1 MTSDGNDNS
10 SKSPESEQLPVR
22 RQQTSSPVSLED
34 SNTPTYLVRPSEGII
49 GWFARNH
56 VAANLLMLAILG
68 AGLYMLFTGIQKE
81 TMPTWS
87 MGQISIYIPF
97 RGASPEEVEEG
108 ILYKVEEAVR
118 SVEGV
123 ADVSSE
129 ASEGAGRVFIEVAG
143 SYEVDAV
150 IDEVKRVVDSVSNLP
165 SDAERPIIQEREG
178 FRSGALYVQIY
189 GELDFFTL
197 QDIAGDIQNA
207 ILELPEV
214 SQATIQGT
222 RSSEI
227 SIEIP
232 EANLRK
238 YELTL
243 NQVAQLIRVW
253 SVDLAGGGIRTEGGY
268 VRVRATGQANTV
280 EDYEDIALLTRADGS
295 VIKLRDIGT
304 VIDDYSETDFWSF
317 FNGQPTIGISI
328 DAREGEDVLAISKA
342 VREFVAERKQTLPS
356 SVQLDYFGDSTLYLN
371 DRLNMMLKNIIV
383 GAILVFILLGLF
395 LHLRIA
401 FWVCVGL
408 PVAFLGALFVLPLV
422 GVTLNLVSLFG
433 FILVIGVVVDDAI
446 IIAESAYAE
455 TERRGYN
462 VDSIVRG
469 ARRVAVPATFG
480 VLTTV
485 AAFAPML
492 IAEGGF
498 NVLFQSIGW
507 VVIMC
512 LLFSLVESKL
522 ILPSHMALMQA
533 SRGKRRGIA
542 DYTNHVLK
550 RFSKQVYLPWL
561 RVLLR
566 YRYVTLSSFL
576 ALLMLT
582 VGFYLSP
589 FLKKSFFP
597 EFESDFVIVNTTIM
611 DGMAENYIVEVT
623 ELIMAAMHS
632 TNEEIMVETG
642 ANGAPIQHVSA
653 VVSSETS
660 ARLTAELA
668 KPENRTL
675 RPSEIAN
682 RWRTKVGNIAG
693 TTELQFSAQQR
704 FHRGAPLAFDLTGK
718 NFGALD
724 AAAEDLAQKLA
735 QYDGVYEIRTPMGS
749 GPDEIKLEVTP
760 DGKATGL
767 TLSSLATQVR
777 EAFFGIEAQRIQRGD
792 SEYRVIVRY
801 PESERT
807 SIGNLENMWVRLPDG
822 TSTLFHAVADYSIE
836 PGYGTIRR
844 INGRRTVSVTAEVDH
859 AKIEPFDVYKEL
871 EEVYFPTL
879 FSQYPSVHIQ
889 EAGAVQ
895 DQMLALEEM
904 GVAFLVA
911 LLSIYVLLAIP
922 LRSYLQP
929 FIIMSVIPF
938 GFIGAV
944 VGHVILNVSF
954 NMVSMIGCIALTG
967 VVVND
972 SLILVH
978 YFNRERRTENRTV
991 LHAILRAGKARLR
1004 AIILTSL
1011 TTFFGLVPI
1020 LLEQS
1025 LQAKI
1030 VANMAISLAF
1040 GILFATVITLVLVPV
1055 LLRIGADLARV
1066 KDPDVVLDSE
1076 IGRNESSVPVP
1087 AGG

>member
-1 MTSDGNDNS
+1 MVSDDHDDSGAGRQNQ
-10 SKSPESEQLPVR
+10 KLPVANEQSNLR
-22 RQQTSSPVSLED
+22 ANSVESD
-34 SNTPTYLVRPSEGII
+34 STTYPVRPSEGII

-56 VAANLLMLAILG
+56 VAANLLMIAILG
-68 AGLYMLFTGIQKE
+68 AGVYMLFTGMQKE
-81 TMPTWS
+81 TMPAYS
-87 MGQISIYIPF
+87 YGQISIYVPF
-97 RGASPEEVEEG
+97 RGASPEEVEQG

-123 ADVSSE
+123 GNVSSE
-129 ASEGAGRVFIEVAG
+129 ASEGAGTVLVEVVS
-143 SYEVDAV
+143 SYEIDAV
-150 IDEVKRVVDSVSNLP
+150 LDEVKLVVDSISNLP
-165 SDAERPIIQEREG
+165 RDSERPIIRESEG
-178 FRSGALYVQIY
+178 FQSGALSVQIY
-189 GELDFFTL
+189 GELDYFTL
-197 QDIAGDIQNA
+197 QEIAGDIRNE

-214 SQATIQGT
+214 SQASIQAA

-232 EANLRK
+232 EENLRK

-243 NQVAQLIRVW
+243 RQVVQLIRLW
-253 SVDLAGGGIRTEGGY
+253 SVDLASGGIRTEGGY
-268 VRVRATGQANTV
+268 VRVRATGQADTA
-280 EDYEDIALLTRADGS
+280 EDYEDIVLLTRPDGS
-295 VIKLRDIGT
+295 VLRLRDIGT
-304 VIDDYSETDFWSF
+304 VVDNYTETEIWSF
-317 FNGQPTIGISI
+317 FNGQPTIGISV
-328 DAREGEDVLAISKA
+328 DARVGEDVLAISKA
-342 VREFVAERKQTLPS
+342 VREYVDQRKRTLPP
-356 SVQLDYFGDSTLYLN
+356 SVQLDYFGDSTHYLN
-371 DRLNMMLKNIIV
+371 GRLNMMLKNIMF
-383 GAILVFILLGLF
+383 GAVLVFILLGLF

-433 FILVIGVVVDDAI
+433 FILVIGVIVDDAI

-455 TERRGYN
+455 TERGGYN
-462 VDSIVRG
+462 ANSIIRG

-480 VLTTV
+480 VLTTA

-492 IAEGGF
+492 FGQGGITVF
-498 NVLFQSIGW
+498 FQSVGW

-512 LLFSLVESKL
+512 LFFSLVESKL
-522 ILPSHMALMQA
+522 ILPSHMALMQS
-533 SRGKRRGIA
+533 SRGNRRGVA
-542 DYTNHVLK
+542 DYTNHFLK
-550 RFSKQVYLPWL
+550 RFSKEVYLPSL
-561 RVLLR
+561 RLLLR
-566 YRYVTLSSFL
+566 HRYVTLCGFL
-576 ALLMLT
+576 TLLLLT

-597 EFESDFVIVNTTIM
+597 EFENDFVFVNAAIM
-611 DGMAENYIVEVT
+611 DGLGDDYMVEVT
-623 ELIMAAMHS
+623 ESIMAAMRA
-632 TNEEIMVETG
+632 TNDEIVAETG
-642 ANGAPIQHVSA
+642 ATENPIQHVSA
-653 VVSSETS
+653 YIANDTS

-668 KPENRTL
+668 KPESRTL
-675 RPSEIAN
+675 RPTDIAN
-682 RWRTKVGNIAG
+682 RWRANVGNIAG
-693 TTELQFSAQQR
+693 TTELKFAAQQR
-704 FHRGAPLAFDLTGK
+704 FHSGAPLEFDLTGK

-724 AAAEDLAQKLA
+724 AAAEELAQKLA
-735 QYDGVYEIRTPMGS
+735 EYDGVYEIRTPIGT
-749 GPDEIKLEVTP
+749 GPDEIKLEVKP

-767 TLSSLATQVR
+767 TLSSLALQVR
-777 EAFFGIEAQRIQRGD
+777 EAFFGIEAQRIQRGET
-792 SEYRVIVRY
+792 EYRVVVRY

-822 TSTLFHAVADYSIE
+822 TSTLFHSVADYSIE

-844 INGRRTVSVTAEVDH
+844 INGKRTVSVSAEVDQ
-859 AKIEPFDVYKEL
+859 ANVDPFVVFQDLQEH
-871 EEVYFPTL
+871 YFPFLKTK
-879 FSQYPSVHIQ
+879 FPSVDIQ
-889 EAGAVQ
+889 EAGSVQ
-895 DQMLALEEM
+895 DQMLALEEL
-904 GVAFLVA
+904 GFAFLVA

-929 FIIMSVIPF
+929 LIIMSVIPF

-944 VGHVILNVSF
+944 VGHVILNESF
-954 NMVSMIGCIALTG
+954 NIVSMIGCIALTG

-978 YFNRERRTENRTV
+978 YFNRERRTENRSV
-991 LHAILRAGKARLR
+991 LHAILHAGKARLR

-1040 GILFATVITLVLVPV
+1040 GILFATVITLVLVPL

-1066 KDPDVVLDSE
+1066 KDADVVHE
-1076 IGRNESSVPVP
+1076 GNIGRQVSAAPVP

>member
-1 MTSDGNDNS
+1 MVSDGHDDSDEGLQNQQLS
-10 SKSPESEQLPVR
+10 VTKEQSNLPVD
-22 RQQTSSPVSLED
+22 TAD
-34 SNTPTYLVRPSEGII
+34 SDSTTYLVRPSEGII

-56 VAANLLMLAILG
+56 VAANLLMIAILG
-68 AGLYMLFTGIQKE
+68 AGVYMLFTGMQKE

-87 MGQISIYIPF
+87 FGQISIYVPF

-123 ADVSSE
+123 GNVASE
-129 ASEGAGRVFIEVAG
+129 AYEGAGRVFVEVVS
-143 SYEVDAV
+143 SYEIDAV
-150 IDEVKRVVDSVSNLP
+150 IDEVKLVVDSISNLP
-165 SDAERPIIQEREG
+165 SDSERPIIREREG

-197 QDIAGDIQNA
+197 QDIAADIRNE
-207 ILELPEV
+207 ILELSEV
-214 SQATIQGT
+214 SQASIQGA

-232 EANLRK
+232 EENLRK

-243 NQVAQLIRVW
+243 SQVAQLIRLW

-268 VRVRATGQANTV
+268 VRVRATGQANTA
-280 EDYEDIALLTRADGS
+280 EDYEDIVLLTRPDGS
-295 VIKLRDIGT
+295 VLKLRDIGT
-304 VIDDYSETDFWSF
+304 VVDNYSETDFWSF
-317 FNGQPTIGISI
+317 FNGQPTIGISV
-328 DAREGEDVLAISKA
+328 DARDGEDVLAISKA
-342 VREFVAERKQTLPS
+342 VREYVDQRKQTLPP
-356 SVQLDYFGDSTLYLN
+356 SVQLDYFGDSTHYLN
-371 DRLNMMLKNIIV
+371 DRLNMMLKNIMF

-408 PVAFLGALFVLPLV
+408 PVAFMGALFVLPLV

-462 VDSIVRG
+462 VDSIIRG

-485 AAFAPML
+485 AAFTPML
-492 IAEGGF
+492 FAQGGVTVF
-498 NVLFQSIGW
+498 FQSIGW

-522 ILPSHMALMQA
+522 ILPSHMALMQS
-533 SRGKRRGIA
+533 SRGKRRGVA
-542 DYTNHVLK
+542 DYTNHLLK
-550 RFSKQVYLPWL
+550 RFSKDVYIPSL
-561 RVLLR
+561 RLLLR
-566 YRYVTLSSFL
+566 NRYATMCAFL
-576 ALLMLT
+576 ALLLLT

-597 EFESDFVIVNTTIM
+597 EFENDFVFVNVAIMEGLSDEYIVN
-611 DGMAENYIVEVT
+611 VT
-623 ELIMAAMHS
+623 ESIMTAMHA
-632 TNEEIMVETG
+632 TNDEIVAETG
-642 ANGAPIQHVSA
+642 AREKPIQHVFA
-653 VVSSETS
+653 FIADDTS

-675 RPSEIAN
+675 RPTDIAS
-682 RWRTKVGNIAG
+682 RWRAKVGNIAG
-693 TTELQFSAQQR
+693 TTELQFSAEQR
-704 FHRGAPLAFDLTGK
+704 FHSGAPLEFDLTGK
-718 NFGALD
+718 NFDALD
-724 AAAEDLAQKLA
+724 AAAEELAQKLA
-735 QYDGVYEIRTPMGS
+735 EYDGVYEIRTPIGT
-749 GPDEIKLEVTP
+749 GPDEIKLEVKP

-767 TLSSLATQVR
+767 TLSSLAMQVR
-777 EAFFGIEAQRIQRGD
+777 EAFFGIEAQRIQRGE

-801 PESERT
+801 PETERT

-822 TSTLFHAVADYSIE
+822 TSTLFHSVADYSIE

-844 INGRRTVSVTAEVDH
+844 INGKRTVSVSAEVDR
-859 AKIEPFDVYKEL
+859 AKIDPFVVYQDLQEHF
-871 EEVYFPTL
+871 FPFLKTR
-879 FSQYPSVHIQ
+879 FPSVDIQ
-889 EAGAVQ
+889 EAGSVQ
-895 DQMLALEEM
+895 DQMLALEEL

-929 FIIMSVIPF
+929 LIIMSVIPF

-978 YFNRERRTENRTV
+978 YFNRERRTENRSV

-1020 LLEQS
+1020 LLEPS

-1040 GILFATVITLVLVPV
+1040 GILFATLITLVLVPV

-1066 KDPDVVLDSE
+1066 KDADLVLDEDRSRE
-1076 IGRNESSVPVP
+1076 VSTVAAP

>member
-1 MTSDGNDNS
+1 MANDDQNDTGDSGQNQQLSVSQGQSNLPTRIAESDAA
-10 SKSPESEQLPVR
+10 
-22 RQQTSSPVSLED
+22 
-34 SNTPTYLVRPSEGII
+34 TYLVRPSEGII

-68 AGLYMLFTGIQKE
+68 AGVYMLFTGIQKE

-87 MGQISIYIPF
+87 LGQISVYVPI

-108 ILYKVEEAVR
+108 ILYKIEEAVQ

-123 ADVSSE
+123 GNVLSE
-129 ASEGAGRVFIEVAG
+129 ASEGAGRVFIEVSG
-143 SYEVDAV
+143 SYEIDAV
-150 IDEVKRVVDSVSNLP
+150 IDEVKLVVDSISNLP
-165 SDAERPIIQEREG
+165 SDAERPIIREREG
-178 FRSGALYVQIY
+178 FRSGALNVQIY
-189 GELDFFTL
+189 GDLDFFTL
-197 QDIAGDIQNA
+197 QDIAGDIRNE

-214 SQATIQGT
+214 SQASIQGA

-227 SIEIP
+227 SIDITAE
-232 EANLRK
+232 NLRK
-238 YELTL
+238 YDLTL
-243 NQVAQLIRVW
+243 NQVAQLIRLW
-253 SVDLAGGGIRTEGGY
+253 SVDMGGGGIRTEGGY
-268 VRVRATGQANTV
+268 VRVRATSQANTV
-280 EDYEDIALLTRADGS
+280 EDYENIAVLTRADGS
-295 VIKLRDIGT
+295 EIKLRDIGT
-304 VIDDYSETDFWSF
+304 VVDNYSETDYWSF
-317 FNGQPTIGISI
+317 FNGKPTIGISVE
-328 DAREGEDVLAISKA
+328 AREGEDALAISQA
-342 VREFVAERKQTLPS
+342 VREYVAQRKQTLPP
-356 SVQLDYFGDSTLYLN
+356 SVQLDYFGDSTHYLN
-371 DRLNMMLKNIIV
+371 DRLNMMLKNIMF

-462 VDSIVRG
+462 VDSIVHG

-492 IAEGGF
+492 FAQGGI
-498 NVLFQSIGW
+498 NVFFQSIGW
-507 VVIMC
+507 VVALC

-522 ILPSHMALMQA
+522 ILPSHMALMQS

-542 DYTNHVLK
+542 DYTNHFLK
-550 RFSKQVYLPWL
+550 RFSKHIYLPSL
-561 RVLLR
+561 RLLLKH
-566 YRYVTLSSFL
+566 RYVTLCAFV
-576 ALLMLT
+576 ALLMIT

-597 EFESDFVIVNTTIM
+597 EFENDFVFVNTTVM
-611 DGMAENYIVEVT
+611 DGLGENYIVEVT
-623 ELIMAAMHS
+623 ESIMAAMQE
-632 TNEEIMVETG
+632 TNDEIVSETR
-642 ANGAPIQHVSA
+642 ANERPIQHVFAFVTSD
-653 VVSSETS
+653 TS

-668 KPENRTL
+668 KPESRTL

-704 FHRGAPLAFDLTGK
+704 FHSGAPLEFDLTGK
-718 NFGALD
+718 NFGDLD
-724 AAAEDLAQKLA
+724 AAADDLAEKLA
-735 QYDGVYEIRTPMGS
+735 EYDGVYEIRTPIGT
-749 GPDEIKLEVTP
+749 GPDEIKLEVKP

-767 TLSSLATQVR
+767 TLSSLAIQVR

-801 PESERT
+801 PETERT

-822 TSTLFHAVADYSIE
+822 TSTRFHSVAGYSIE

-844 INGRRTVSVTAEVDH
+844 INGKRTVSVSAEADQT
-859 AKIEPFDVYKEL
+859 KIDPFVVYQDLTEQ
-871 EEVYFPTL
+871 YFPRL
-879 FSQYPSVHIQ
+879 KSRYPSVTVE

-895 DQMLALEEM
+895 DQMLALEEL
-904 GVAFLVA
+904 GLAFLVA

-944 VGHVILNVSF
+944 IGHILLNVSF

-978 YFNRERRTENRTV
+978 YFNRERRTENRSV

-1055 LLRIGADLARV
+1055 FLRIGADLGRV
-1066 KDPDVVLDSE
+1066 KDADVVREDD
-1076 IGRNESSVPVP
+1076 IGQPVHTAPVP

>member
-1 MTSDGNDNS
+1 MASEGNDNTN
-10 SKSPESEQLPVR
+10 KNREHQKQLVR
-22 RQQTSSPVSLED
+22 REQTSSLEPAED
-34 SNTPTYLVRPSEGII
+34 SNSTTYLVRPSDGII

-68 AGLYMLFTGIQKE
+68 AGLYTLFTSMQKE
-81 TMPTWS
+81 TMPAWS
-87 MGQISIYIPF
+87 LGQISIQFPF
-97 RGASPEEVEEG
+97 RGATPEEVEEG
-108 ILYKVEEAVR
+108 ILFKVEEAVR
-118 SVEGV
+118 SIQGV
-123 ADVSSE
+123 GNVSSE
-129 ASEGAGRVFIEVAG
+129 ASEGAGQIFVEVAS
-143 SYEVDAV
+143 SYEIDAV
-150 IDEVKRVVDSVSNLP
+150 IDEVKLVVDSISGFP
-165 SDAERPIIQEREG
+165 GDAERPIIREREG

-189 GELDFFTL
+189 GDLDFFTL
-197 QDIAGDIQNA
+197 QDIAEDIRNE

-214 SQATIQGT
+214 SQATVQGA

-232 EANLRK
+232 EENLRK
-238 YELTL
+238 YDLTL
-243 NQVAQLIRVW
+243 NQIAQLIRLW

-268 VRVRATGQANTV
+268 VRVRATGQANTAQ
-280 EDYEDIALLTRADGS
+280 EFGDIALLTRPDGS
-295 VIKLRDIGT
+295 VVKLRDIGT
-304 VIDDYSETDFWSF
+304 VIDNYSETDFWSF
-317 FNGQPTIGISI
+317 FNGEPTIGISV
-328 DAREGEDVLAISKA
+328 DARDGEDALAISKA
-342 VREFVAERKQTLPS
+342 VREYVELRKQTLPP
-356 SVQLDYFGDSTLYLN
+356 SVHIDYFGDSTHYLN
-371 DRLNMMLKNIIV
+371 DRLNMMLKNMLF
-383 GAILVFILLGLF
+383 GAVLVFILLGLF

-401 FWVCVGL
+401 FWVCIGL
-408 PVAFLGALFVLPLV
+408 PVAFLGTLFVLPFV
-422 GVTLNLVSLFG
+422 GVTLNLISLFG

-446 IIAESAYAE
+446 IIAESAHAE

-485 AAFAPML
+485 AAFLPML
-492 IAEGGF
+492 VAEGGVTVF
-498 NVLFQSIGW
+498 FQSIGW
-507 VVIMC
+507 VVILC

-522 ILPSHMALMQA
+522 ILPSHMALMQS

-542 DYTNHVLK
+542 DYTNHFLK
-550 RFSKQVYLPWL
+550 RFSKQVYISWL

-566 YRYVTLSSFL
+566 YRYVTLSAFL
-576 ALLMLT
+576 ALLLIT

-589 FLKKSFFP
+589 MLKKSFFP
-597 EFESDFVIVNTTIM
+597 EFENDFVFVNTSIM
-611 DGMAENYIVEVT
+611 DGLSENYIVEVT
-623 ELIMAAMHS
+623 ESIMAAMHE
-632 TNEEIMVETG
+632 TNDEIVAETG
-642 ANGAPIQHVSA
+642 ATEKPIQHIFAFISND
-653 VVSSETS
+653 TS

-668 KPENRTL
+668 KPESRTL
-675 RPSEIAN
+675 RPTEIAN
-682 RWRTKVGNIAG
+682 RWRTKVGNISG
-693 TTELQFSAQQR
+693 TTEMQFSAQQR
-704 FHRGAPLAFDLTGK
+704 FYSGAPLAFDLTGK
-718 NFGALD
+718 NFTELD
-724 AAAEDLAQKLA
+724 ATAEELAHKLA
-735 QYDGVYEIRTPMGS
+735 EYDGVYEIRTPIGT
-749 GPDEIKLEVTP
+749 GPDEIRLEVTTE
-760 DGKATGL
+760 GKATGL
-767 TLSSLATQVR
+767 TLSSLAMQVR

-792 SEYRVIVRY
+792 NEYRVIVRY
-801 PESERT
+801 PEAERT

-822 TSTLFHAVADYSIE
+822 TSTLFHSVADYSIE

-844 INGRRTVSVTAEVDH
+844 INGKRTASVTAEVDH
-859 AKIEPFDVYKEL
+859 AKIDPFVVFQDLQEN
-871 EEVYFPTL
+871 YFSTL
-879 FSQYPSVHIQ
+879 KNQYPSVDVE

-895 DQMLALEEM
+895 DQMLALEEL

-922 LRSYLQP
+922 LRSYFQP
-929 FIIMSVIPF
+929 LIIMSVIPF

-944 VGHVILNVSF
+944 VGHVVLNVSF

-978 YFNRERRTENRTV
+978 YFNRERRTENRSV

-1040 GILFATVITLVLVPV
+1040 GILFATVITLVLIPV
-1055 LLRIGADLARV
+1055 LLRIGADIVRV
-1066 KDPDVVLDSE
+1066 KDADVVVDDDTSHE
-1076 IGRNESSVPVP
+1076 VRSVPVP

>member
-1 MTSDGNDNS
+1 MASDGND
-10 SKSPESEQLPVR
+10 SKSKNRADEKLPVR
-22 RQQTSSPVSLED
+22 RHQTGFPVSAED
-34 SNTPTYLVRPSEGII
+34 SNTTTYLVRPSEGII

-87 MGQISIYIPF
+87 LGQISIYIPF

-123 ADVSSE
+123 GDVSSE
-129 ASEGAGRVFIEVAG
+129 AFEGAGRVFIEVAG
-143 SYEVDAV
+143 RYEVDTV
-150 IDEVKRVVDSVSNLP
+150 IDEVKRVVDSLSNLP
-165 SDAERPIIQEREG
+165 SDAERPVIREREG

-197 QDIAGDIQNA
+197 QDIAGDIQNE

-214 SQATIQGT
+214 SQATIQGA

-232 EANLRK
+232 EENLRR

-243 NQVAQLIRVW
+243 SQVAQLIRVW

-280 EDYEDIALLTRADGS
+280 EDYEDISLLTRSDGS

-304 VIDDYSETDFWSF
+304 VVDGYSETDYWSF

-328 DAREGEDVLAISKA
+328 GAREGEDVLAISKA

-356 SVQLDYFGDSTLYLN
+356 SVQLDYFGDSTHYLN
-371 DRLNMMLKNIIV
+371 DRLNMMLKNIIF
-383 GAILVFILLGLF
+383 GAIFVFILLGLF

-507 VVIMC
+507 VVILC

-522 ILPSHMALMQA
+522 ILPSHMALMQS

-550 RFSKQVYLPWL
+550 RLSKHVYLPWL
-561 RVLLR
+561 RTLLR

-576 ALLMLT
+576 ALLLLT

-597 EFESDFVIVNTTIM
+597 EFENDFVIVNTAIM
-611 DGMAENYIVEVT
+611 EGLAETYIVEVT
-623 ELIMAAMHS
+623 ESIMAAMHA
-632 TNEEIMVETG
+632 TNEEIISETG
-642 ANGAPIQHVSA
+642 ATAQPIQHVWAFISND
-653 VVSSETS
+653 TS

-668 KPENRTL
+668 KPDNRTL
-675 RPSEIAN
+675 RPSEIAS

-704 FHRGAPLAFDLTGK
+704 FHSGAPLAFDLTGK

-724 AAAEDLAQKLA
+724 AAAEDLAQRLA
-735 QYDGVYEIRTPMGS
+735 QYDGVYEIRTPIGT
-749 GPDEIKLEVTP
+749 GPDEIKLEVKP

-767 TLSSLATQVR
+767 TLSSLAKQVR
-777 EAFFGIEAQRIQRGD
+777 EAFFGIEVQRIQRGD

-801 PESERT
+801 PEIERT

-822 TSTLFHAVADYSIE
+822 TSTLFHSVADYSIE

-844 INGRRTVSVTAEVDH
+844 INGKRTVSVTAEVDH
-859 AKIEPFDVYKEL
+859 AKIDPFDVYEEL
-871 EEVYFPTL
+871 EVDYFPTL
-879 FSQYPSVHIQ
+879 KSQYPSVNIQ

-904 GVAFLVA
+904 GIAFLVA

-991 LHAILRAGKARLR
+991 LHSILRAGKARLR

-1076 IGRNESSVPVP
+1076 IGREVSSVPVP

>member
-1 MTSDGNDNS
+1 MASDDQDNS
-10 SKSPESEQLPVR
+10 RENHKREKLPASPEQSKFPVHGDSIDS
-22 RQQTSSPVSLED
+22 TS
-34 SNTPTYLVRPSEGII
+34 YLVRPPEGII

-68 AGLYMLFTGIQKE
+68 AGLYTLFSDIQKE
-81 TMPTWS
+81 TMPDWS
-87 MGQISIYIPF
+87 LGQISIYVPF
-97 RGASPEEVEEG
+97 RGATPEEVEEG
-108 ILYKVEEAVR
+108 ILYKIEEAVR

-123 ADVSSE
+123 GNVSSE
-129 ASEGAGRVFIEVAG
+129 AYEGAGQVFVEVA
-143 SYEVDAV
+143 SAYEMDAV
-150 IDEVKRVVDSVSNLP
+150 IDAVKLEVDSISGFP
-165 SDAERPIIQEREG
+165 GDAERPIIREREG
-178 FRSGALYVQIY
+178 FQSSALYVQIY
-189 GELDFFTL
+189 GDLDFFTL
-197 QDIAGDIQNA
+197 QDIAADIRNE
-207 ILELPEV
+207 ILELPKV
-214 SQATIQGT
+214 SQATVQGT

-232 EANLRK
+232 EENLRQ

-243 NQVAQLIRVW
+243 SQVAQLIRLW

-268 VRVRATGQANTV
+268 VRIRATGQANTA
-280 EDYEDIALLTRADGS
+280 EDYKNITLLTRADGS

-304 VIDDYSETDFWSF
+304 VVDNYSETAFWSF
-317 FNGQPTIGISI
+317 FNGQPTIGIAV
-328 DAREGEDVLAISKA
+328 DAREGEDALAISKA
-342 VREFVAERKQTLPS
+342 VREYVEQRKQTLPP
-356 SVQLDYFGDSTLYLN
+356 SVRLDYFGDSTHYLN
-371 DRLNMMLKNIIV
+371 DRLNMMLKNIIF
-383 GAILVFILLGLF
+383 GAILVFILLSLF

-422 GVTLNLVSLFG
+422 GITLNLISLFG

-446 IIAESAYAE
+446 IIAESAHAE

-462 VDSIVRG
+462 VDSIIRG

-492 IAEGGF
+492 IARGGVTVF
-498 NVLFQSIGW
+498 FQSIGW

-533 SRGKRRGIA
+533 SRGKRRGVA
-542 DYTNHVLK
+542 DYTNHLLK
-550 RFSKQVYLPWL
+550 RFSKQVYLPSL
-561 RVLLR
+561 RMFVHHR
-566 YRYVTLSSFL
+566 YATFCAFL
-576 ALLMLT
+576 ALLLIT
-582 VGFYLSP
+582 FGFYLSP
-589 FLKKSFFP
+589 MLKQSFFP
-597 EFESDFVIVNTTIM
+597 EFENDFAFVNVTIM
-611 DGMAENYIVEVT
+611 DGLADNYIVDVT
-623 ELIMAAMHS
+623 ETIMAAMHA
-632 TNEEIMVETG
+632 TNDEITAETG
-642 ANGAPIQHVSA
+642 AAEAPIKHVYAFVGSDT
-653 VVSSETS
+653 SS
-660 ARLTAELA
+660 RLTAELA

-675 RPSEIAN
+675 RPSEIAS
-682 RWRTKVGNIAG
+682 RWRTKVGHIAG
-693 TTELQFSAQQR
+693 TKELQFSAQQR
-704 FHRGAPLAFDLTGK
+704 FYSGAPLSFDLTGK
-718 NFGALD
+718 NFTSLD
-724 AAAEDLAQKLA
+724 AASEELAQKLA
-735 QYDGVYEIRTPMGS
+735 EYDGVYEIRTPIGT
-749 GPDEIKLEVTP
+749 GPDEIKLEVNP
-760 DGKATGL
+760 DGKTTGL
-767 TLSSLATQVR
+767 TLSSLAMQVR
-777 EAFFGIEAQRIQRGD
+777 EAFFGIEAQRIQRGET
-792 SEYRVIVRY
+792 EYRVIVRY
-801 PESERT
+801 PKAERT

-822 TSTLFHAVADYSIE
+822 TSTLFHSVADYSIE

-844 INGRRTVSVTAEVDH
+844 INGKRTASVSAEIDS
-859 AKIEPFDVYKEL
+859 AKIDPFVVFEDL
-871 EEVYFPTL
+871 RDNYFPTL
-879 FSQYPSVHIQ
+879 RAQYPSVEVQ
-889 EAGAVQ
+889 EAGSVQ
-895 DQMLALEEM
+895 DQLLAMEEL

-911 LLSIYVLLAIP
+911 LVSIYVLLAIP
-922 LRSYLQP
+922 LRSYFQP
-929 FIIMSVIPF
+929 LIIMSVIPF

-944 VGHVILNVSF
+944 LGHAILNVSF

-978 YFNRERRTENRTV
+978 YFNRERRTENRSV
-991 LHAILRAGKARLR
+991 LLAILRAGKARLR

-1040 GILFATVITLVLVPV
+1040 GILFATVITLILVPV

-1066 KDPDVVLDSE
+1066 KDPDKVLEDDV
-1076 IGRNESSVPVP
+1076 GREVGTVPVP

>member
-1 MTSDGNDNS
+1 MVNDGHDDSSEGSQNQPHPITKAPPSLPTGTLDSDS
-10 SKSPESEQLPVR
+10 
-22 RQQTSSPVSLED
+22 T
-34 SNTPTYLVRPSEGII
+34 TYLVRPSEGII

-68 AGLYMLFTGIQKE
+68 AGVYMLFTGMQKE
-81 TMPTWS
+81 TMPAWS
-87 MGQISIYIPF
+87 FGQISIYIPF

-108 ILYKVEEAVR
+108 ILYKVEEAVS

-123 ADVSSE
+123 EDVTSE
-129 ASEGAGRVFIEVAG
+129 ASEGVGTVIVEVANN
-143 SYEVDAV
+143 YDIDVV
-150 IDEVKRVVDSVSNLP
+150 IDEVKLVVDSVSNLP
-165 SDAERPIIQEREG
+165 SGSERPIIRERQG

-189 GELDFFTL
+189 GDLDFFTL
-197 QDIAGDIQNA
+197 QDIAEDIRNE

-214 SQATIQGT
+214 SQATIQGA
-222 RSSEI
+222 RSAEI

-232 EANLRK
+232 EENLRK

-243 NQVAQLIRVW
+243 SQVAQLIRVW
-253 SVDLAGGGIRTEGGY
+253 SVDLGGGGIRTEGGY
-268 VRVRATGQANTV
+268 VRVRATGQANSA
-280 EDYEDIALLTRADGS
+280 EEYEDIVILTRPDGS
-295 VIKLRDIGT
+295 ILRLGDIGT
-304 VIDDYSETDFWSF
+304 VVDNYSETDFWSF
-317 FNGQPTIGISI
+317 FNSEQTMGISV
-328 DAREGEDVLAISKA
+328 DARDGEDVLAISKA
-342 VREFVAERKQTLPS
+342 VREYVDQRKQTLPP
-356 SVQLDYFGDSTLYLN
+356 SVQLDYFGDSTHYLN
-371 DRLNMMLKNIIV
+371 ERLNMMLKNIMF

-462 VDSIVRG
+462 VDSIIRG

-492 IAEGGF
+492 FAQGGI
-498 NVLFQSIGW
+498 NVFFQSIGW

-522 ILPSHMALMQA
+522 ILPSHMALMQ
-533 SRGKRRGIA
+533 SSSGKRRGVA
-542 DYTNHVLK
+542 DYTNLFLK
-550 RFSKQVYLPWL
+550 RFTKHIYLPSL
-561 RVLLR
+561 RFLLR
-566 YRYVTLSSFL
+566 YRYATLCGFV
-576 ALLMLT
+576 ALLLIT

-597 EFESDFVIVNTTIM
+597 EFENDFVFVDLTIM
-611 DGMAENYIVEVT
+611 EGLGEDYIVEVT
-623 ELIMAAMHS
+623 ESIMEAMHS
-632 TNEEIMVETG
+632 TNEDIVALTG
-642 ANGAPIQHVSA
+642 ATEEPIQHVFA
-653 VVSSETS
+653 FIGNDTS
-660 ARLTAELA
+660 ANLTAELA
-668 KPENRTL
+668 KPANRTL
-675 RPSEIAN
+675 RPTEIAS
-682 RWRTKVGNIAG
+682 RWRAKVGNIAG
-693 TTELQFSAQQR
+693 TTELQFSAEQR
-704 FHRGAPLAFDLTGK
+704 FHSGAPLEFDLTGK
-718 NFGALD
+718 NFNDLD
-724 AAAEDLAQKLA
+724 RAAEQLAQRLA
-735 QYDGVYEIRTPMGS
+735 EYDGVYEIRTPIGT
-749 GPDEIKLEVTP
+749 GPDEIRLEVKP
-760 DGKATGL
+760 DGKSTGL
-767 TLSSLATQVR
+767 TLSSLAMQVR
-777 EAFFGIEAQRIQRGD
+777 EAFFGIEAQRIQRGE

-801 PESERT
+801 PEAERT
-807 SIGNLENMWVRLPDG
+807 SIGNLENMWVRLPNG
-822 TSTLFHAVADYSIE
+822 TSTLFHSVADYSIE

-844 INGRRTVSVTAEVDH
+844 VNGKRTVSVSAEVDRTR
-859 AKIEPFDVYKEL
+859 IDPFVVYQDLQEKF
-871 EEVYFPTL
+871 FPLLTTQ
-879 FSQYPSVHIQ
+879 FPSVDIL

-895 DQMLALEEM
+895 DQMLALEEL

-938 GFIGAV
+938 GIIGAV

-954 NMVSMIGCIALTG
+954 NMVSMIGCVALTG

-978 YFNRERRTENRTV
+978 YFNRERRTENRSV
-991 LHAILRAGKARLR
+991 LHAILSAGRARIR

-1040 GILFATVITLVLVPV
+1040 GILFATLITLILVPV
-1055 LLRIGADLARV
+1055 LLRIGADVARV
-1066 KDPDVVLDSE
+1066 KDADLVIDEDFSQE
-1076 IGRNESSVPVP
+1076 ISALAAP

>member
-1 MTSDGNDNS
+1 MADDGKNDTD
-10 SKSPESEQLPVR
+10 KSHQNQQLPVS
-22 RQQTSSPVSLED
+22 QEQSNVSTAKVGSD
-34 SNTPTYLVRPSEGII
+34 AATYIVRPSEGII
-49 GWFARNH
+49 GWFTRNH

-68 AGLYMLFTGIQKE
+68 AGMYMLFTGMQKE
-81 TMPTWS
+81 TMPAWS
-87 MGQISIYIPF
+87 LGQISIYIPF

-108 ILYKVEEAVR
+108 ILYKVEEAVQ
-118 SVEGV
+118 SVEGIG
-123 ADVSSE
+123 DVSAE
-129 ASEGAGRVFIEVAG
+129 AFEGGGRVFVEIRG
-143 SYEVDAV
+143 SYEIDAV
-150 IDEVKRVVDSVSNLP
+150 IDEVKLVVDSVSNLP
-165 SDAERPIIQEREG
+165 SDAERPIIREREG
-178 FRSGALYVQIY
+178 FRSGALYVQVY
-189 GELDFFTL
+189 GDLDFFAL
-197 QDIAGDIQNA
+197 QDIAGDIRNE
-207 ILELPEV
+207 ILELPEI
-214 SQATIQGT
+214 SQATIQGART
-222 RSSEI
+222 SEI

-232 EANLRK
+232 EENLRK

-243 NQVAQLIRVW
+243 SQVAQMIRVW

-268 VRVRATGQANTV
+268 VRVRATAQANTV
-280 EDYEDIALLTRADGS
+280 EDYEDITLLTRSDGS
-295 VIKLRDIGT
+295 VLKLRDIGT
-304 VIDDYSETDFWSF
+304 VVDNYSETDYWSF
-317 FNGQPTIGISI
+317 FNGRPTIGISVG
-328 DAREGEDVLAISKA
+328 AREGEDALAISQA
-342 VREFVAERKQTLPS
+342 VQEYVAQRKQTLPP
-356 SVQLDYFGDSTLYLN
+356 SVQLDYFADSTHYLN
-371 DRLNMMLKNIIV
+371 DRLNMMLKNIMF

-395 LHLRIA
+395 LHIRIA

-422 GVTLNLVSLFG
+422 GVTLNLISLFG

-462 VDSIVRG
+462 VDSIIHG

-492 IAEGGF
+492 FAEGGVT
-498 NVLFQSIGW
+498 VLFQSIGW

-522 ILPSHMALMQA
+522 ILPSHMALMQS
-533 SRGKRRGIA
+533 SRGKRRAIA
-542 DYTNHVLK
+542 DYTNHFLK
-550 RFSKQVYLPWL
+550 RFSKHVYLPWL
-561 RVLLR
+561 RVLLK
-566 YRYVTLSSFL
+566 YRYVTLCAFI
-576 ALLMLT
+576 ALLLIT

-597 EFESDFVIVNTTIM
+597 EFENDFMFVNATIM
-611 DGMAENYIVEVT
+611 DGLAENYIVEVT
-623 ELIMAAMHS
+623 ESIMAAMHE
-632 TNEEIMVETG
+632 TNDEIVAETG
-642 ANGAPIQHVSA
+642 AAEEPIQHVWA
-653 VVSSETS
+653 FVSNDTS

-675 RPSEIAN
+675 KPSDIAN
-682 RWRTKVGNIAG
+682 RWRAKVGNIAG

-704 FHRGAPLAFDLTGK
+704 FHSGAPLAFDLTGK

-724 AAAEDLAQKLA
+724 GAAEELAQKLA
-735 QYDGVYEIRTPMGS
+735 EYDGVYEIRTPIGT
-749 GPDEIKLEVTP
+749 GPDEIKLAVKP

-767 TLSSLATQVR
+767 TLSGLAMQVR

-792 SEYRVIVRY
+792 SEYRVVVRY
-801 PESERT
+801 PEAERT

-822 TSTLFHAVADYSIE
+822 TSTLFHSVADYSIE

-844 INGRRTVSVTAEVDH
+844 INGKRTVSVTAEVDQ
-859 AKIEPFDVYKEL
+859 AKIDPFVVYQDL
-871 EEVYFPTL
+871 ADHFFPIL
-879 FSQYPSVHIQ
+879 KSQYPSVEVQ
-889 EAGAVQ
+889 ESGAVQ
-895 DQMLALEEM
+895 DQMLALEEL
-904 GVAFLVA
+904 GLAFLIA

-944 VGHVILNVSF
+944 IGHVLLNVSF
-954 NMVSMIGCIALTG
+954 NVVSMIGCIALTG

-978 YFNRERRTENRTV
+978 YFNRERRTEYRSV

-1066 KDPDVVLDSE
+1066 KDADVVHEDSVD
-1076 IGRNESSVPVP
+1076 RQVSAAPVP

>member
-1 MTSDGNDNS
+1 MANEGDDHTP
-10 SKSPESEQLPVR
+10 KSPEYQQLSITQDKSKLPA
-22 RQQTSSPVSLED
+22 QPAESD
-34 SNTPTYLVRPSEGII
+34 STTYLVRPSEGII

-56 VAANLLMLAILG
+56 VAANLLMLAILS
-68 AGLYMLFTGIQKE
+68 AGVYMLFSGIQKE
-81 TMPTWS
+81 TMPAWS
-87 MGQISIYIPF
+87 LGQISIYIPF

-108 ILYKVEEAVR
+108 VLYKVEEAVR

-123 ADVSSE
+123 GNVSSE
-129 ASEGAGRVFIEVAG
+129 AFEGAGNIFVEVVSG
-143 SYEVDAV
+143 YEVDAV
-150 IDEVKRVVDSVSNLP
+150 IDEVKLVVDSISNLP
-165 SDAERPIIQEREG
+165 SDAERPIIREREG
-178 FRSGALYVQIY
+178 FRSGALYVQVY
-189 GELDFFTL
+189 GDLDFFML
-197 QDIAGDIQNA
+197 QDIAGDIRNE

-214 SQATIQGT
+214 SQATIQGA

-232 EANLRK
+232 EENLRK

-243 NQVAQLIRVW
+243 SQVAQLIRLW
-253 SVDLAGGGIRTEGGY
+253 SVDLAGGGIRTAGGY

-280 EDYEDIALLTRADGS
+280 EEYEDIALLTRPDGS
-295 VIKLRDIGT
+295 VIKLRDVGT
-304 VIDDYSETDFWSF
+304 VIDNYSETDYWSF
-317 FNGQPTIGISI
+317 FNGQPTIGVSVE
-328 DAREGEDVLAISKA
+328 ARDGEDALAISKA
-342 VREFVAERKQTLPS
+342 VREYVGQRKQTLPP
-356 SVQLDYFGDSTLYLN
+356 SVQLDYFGDSTHYLN
-371 DRLNMMLKNIIV
+371 DRLNMMLKNIMF

-422 GVTLNLVSLFG
+422 GVTLNLISLFG

-455 TERRGYN
+455 TERRGYS
-462 VDSIVRG
+462 VDSIIRG

-492 IAEGGF
+492 FARGGITVF
-498 NVLFQSIGW
+498 FQSIGW

-522 ILPSHMALMQA
+522 ILPSHMALMQS

-542 DYTNHVLK
+542 DYTNHLLK
-550 RFSKQVYLPWL
+550 RFSKNIYLPWL

-566 YRYVTLSSFL
+566 YRYVTLSAFF
-576 ALLMLT
+576 ALLLIT

-597 EFESDFVIVNTTIM
+597 EFENDFVFVNTTIM
-611 DGMAENYIVEVT
+611 DGLADDYIVEVT
-623 ELIMAAMHS
+623 ESIMAAMHE
-632 TNEEIMVETG
+632 TNDEIVAETG
-642 ANGAPIQHVSA
+642 ATDEPIQHVWA
-653 VVSSETS
+653 FVANDTS

-668 KPENRTL
+668 KPDSRTL

-704 FHRGAPLAFDLTGK
+704 FHSGAPLAFDLTGK
-718 NFGALD
+718 NFGDLD
-724 AAAEDLAQKLA
+724 AAAEELAQKLGE
-735 QYDGVYEIRTPMGS
+735 YDGVYEIRTPIGT
-749 GPDEIKLEVTP
+749 GPDEIKLEVNP

-767 TLSSLATQVR
+767 TLSSLAMQVR

-801 PESERT
+801 PEDERT

-822 TSTLFHAVADYSIE
+822 TSTLFHSVADYSIE

-844 INGRRTVSVTAEVDH
+844 INGNRTVAVTAEVDR
-859 AKIEPFDVYKEL
+859 AKLDPFEVYQDL
-871 EEVYFPTL
+871 EENYFPTMK
-879 FSQYPSVHIQ
+879 SQFPSLDIQ

-895 DQMLALEEM
+895 DQMLALEEL

-972 SLILVH
+972 SLIFVH
-978 YFNRERRTENRTV
+978 YFNRERRTENRSV

-1040 GILFATVITLVLVPV
+1040 GILFATVITLVLIPV
-1055 LLRIGADLARV
+1055 LLRIGADFACV
-1066 KDPDVVLDSE
+1066 KNADVVLDDDISRQ
-1076 IGRNESSVPVP
+1076 ISSAPIPV
-1087 AGG
+1087 GG

>member
-1 MTSDGNDNS
+1 MESDGNDS
-10 SKSPESEQLPVR
+10 TSKTGANEKLPVS
-22 RQQTSSPVSLED
+22 RQRTGTPVSVED
-34 SNTPTYLVRPSEGII
+34 SNTTAYLVRPSEGII

-87 MGQISIYIPF
+87 LGQISISIPL

-123 ADVSSE
+123 GDVSSE
-129 ASEGAGRVFIEVAG
+129 AFEGAGRVIIEVAG
-143 SYEVDAV
+143 RYEVDTV
-150 IDEVKRVVDSVSNLP
+150 IDEVKRVVDSISNLP
-165 SDAERPIIQEREG
+165 SDAERPIIREREG

-197 QDIAGDIQNA
+197 QDIAGDIQNE

-232 EANLRK
+232 EENLRK

-243 NQVAQLIRVW
+243 SQVAQLIRVW

-280 EDYEDIALLTRADGS
+280 EDYEDISLLTRSDGS

-304 VIDDYSETDFWSF
+304 VVDDYSETDFWSF

-328 DAREGEDVLAISKA
+328 GAREGEDVLAISKA
-342 VREFVAERKQTLPS
+342 VRESVAERKQTLPS
-356 SVQLDYFGDSTLYLN
+356 SVQLDYFGDSTHYLN
-371 DRLNMMLKNIIV
+371 DRLNMMLKNIIF
-383 GAILVFILLGLF
+383 GAILVFTLLGLF

-507 VVIMC
+507 VVILC

-522 ILPSHMALMQA
+522 ILPSHMALMQS

-550 RFSKQVYLPWL
+550 RFSKHVYLPWL
-561 RVLLR
+561 RMLLR

-576 ALLMLT
+576 ALLLLT
-582 VGFYLSP
+582 IGFYLSP

-597 EFESDFVIVNTTIM
+597 EFENDFVFVNTTIM
-611 DGMAENYIVEVT
+611 DGLAETYIVEVT
-623 ELIMAAMHS
+623 ESIMAAMHA
-632 TNEEIMVETG
+632 TNEEIVAETG
-642 ANGAPIQHVSA
+642 ATEKPIRHVWAFISND
-653 VVSSETS
+653 TS

-668 KPENRTL
+668 KPDNRTL

-704 FHRGAPLAFDLTGK
+704 FHSGAPLAFDLTGK

-724 AAAEDLAQKLA
+724 AAAEGLAQRLA
-735 QYDGVYEIRTPMGS
+735 QYDGVYEIRTPIGT
-749 GPDEIKLEVTP
+749 GPDEIKLEVKP

-767 TLSSLATQVR
+767 TLRSLAMQVR

-801 PESERT
+801 PEAERT

-822 TSTLFHAVADYSIE
+822 TSTLFHSVANYSIE
-836 PGYGTIRR
+836 SGYGTIRR
-844 INGRRTVSVTAEVDH
+844 INGKRTVSVTAEVDH
-859 AKIEPFDVYKEL
+859 AKIDPFDVYKEL
-871 EEVYFPTL
+871 EEDYFPTL
-879 FSQYPSVHIQ
+879 KSQYPSVNIQ

-904 GVAFLVA
+904 GIAFLVA

-1066 KDPDVVLDSE
+1066 KGPDVVLDSE
-1076 IGRNESSVPVP
+1076 IGRDESSVPVP